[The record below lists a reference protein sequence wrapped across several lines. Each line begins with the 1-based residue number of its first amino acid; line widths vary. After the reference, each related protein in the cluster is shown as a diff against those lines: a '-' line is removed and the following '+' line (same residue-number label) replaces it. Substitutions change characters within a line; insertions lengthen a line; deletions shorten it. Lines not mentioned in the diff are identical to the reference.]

1 MKQYIRAEEEYNADE
16 AFSGDVDNRRKWARS
31 TNSEELL
38 GIYCYD
44 PDYRVRE
51 SAASNI
57 NTPREGIE
65 LLTNDPQ
72 YSVSNA
78 AKRTLKYQEI
88 IEKHKRSWDESA
100 EE

>member
-1 MKQYIRAEEEYNADE
+1 MKQYIRAEEYDADE
-16 AFSGDVDNRRKWARS
+16 AFSGDVNSRRKWARS

-44 PDYRVRE
+44 PDDRVRE
-51 SAASNI
+51 SAACNI

-65 LLTNDPQ
+65 LLAKDGSYN
-72 YSVSNA
+72 VSNA

-88 IEKHKRSWDESA
+88 IEKHKRSWG